1 MNISIIL
8 FLFLFVTP
16 IFGVRPE
23 KQGKSQQNFDR
34 STTGTS
40 NQYDTGSG
48 STTGGTSTGG
58 MIPWENLSYNIMA
71 IRQPQFWPNMQ
82 HQQDQPLPQ
91 NLQDHE
97 ENIEN
102 KEGKTWSK
110 IGITLMD

>member
-58 MIPWENLSYNIMA
+58 
-71 IRQPQFWPNMQ
+71 QPQFWPNMQ